1 MGGFDGSIEGQQRF
15 RALHRAN
22 WVRLARAEVKQ
33 RIRTGAVTAADVI
46 LECPSEVANMSVS
59 DILMSQ
65 KRWGET
71 RCRRLLLSVSI
82 PEDKRLGT
90 LTDRQREALVRTL
103 GGKVPDQGGPPSDG
117 AGPELPRRPKPPGP
131 RSGRTRQLSTV

>member
-1 MGGFDGSIEGQQRF
+1 MGGFDGSFEGQQRVK
-15 RALHRAN
+15 ALHRAN
-22 WVRLARAEVKQ
+22 RVRLARAEVKQ
-33 RIRTGAVTAADVI
+33 RIRTGAVPAADVI
-46 LECPSEVANMSVS
+46 QECPCELANMSVS

-82 PEDKRLGT
+82 PEDKRIGT

-103 GGKVPDQGGPPSDG
+103 GGTVPGEGGPNSAG
-117 AGPELPRRPKPPGP
+117 AAPDRPRRPKAPAPTA
-131 RSGRTRQLSTV
+131 GRARQLSAV

>member
-1 MGGFDGSIEGQQRF
+1 MGGFDGSFEGQQRF

-33 RIRTGAVTAADVI
+33 RIRTGAVTAAEVI

-65 KRWGET
+65 SRWGET

-82 PEDKRLGT
+82 PEDKRVGT
-90 LTDRQREALVRTL
+90 LTDRQREALVMTL
-103 GGKVPDQGGPPSDG
+103 GGTLPREDGPPSGG
-117 AGPELPRRPKPPGP
+117 AGSDLPRRPKPPGP
-131 RSGRTRQLSTV
+131 RAGRARRLSTV